1 MKLNQLAGLRG
12 ICAWWVVF
20 FHSLELMQASI
31 PRPVA
36 RFLSEGYLAVDLF
49 FLLSGFV
56 IFLSYHASLMKNFP
70 QSVGKFYWNRFA
82 RIYPL
87 HVVMLG
93 GYLLLFAA
101 FHFFSSSGS
110 APASYTWSAFF
121 QSLFLVHMWVG
132 SDLTWNVPSWSISSE
147 WFVYL
152 FFPLMAYGLRKM
164 RGGVPVHLLTIA
176 AAALLLYLIYTASG
190 TASLGADIP
199 RMALVRTLLEFLMGV
214 LIGSLYVNHKDFL
227 EKYRNLSL
235 AGFVVLCTL
244 YAGTSLAD
252 YTIIPVAFAFL
263 IAYLSVTSSWITRTL
278 SHPWLVYLGE
288 ISYSTY
294 MVHYLIYD
302 LLKAGFVARDGS
314 VNPVYVWLSFVVVFL
329 LSVALHHAVDSPS
342 QHYFRRL
349 STRKATERGSVVL
362 IDGKN

>member
-20 FHSLELMQASI
+20 FHSLELMQGSI
-31 PRPVA
+31 PLPLA
-36 RFLSEGYLAVDLF
+36 HLLSEGYLAVDLF

-56 IFLSYHASLMKNFP
+56 IFLSYHASLSKNFP
-70 QSVGKFYWNRFA
+70 YSVGKFYWNRFA

-93 GYLLLFAA
+93 GYLLLYLA
-101 FHFFSSSGS
+101 FHLFSSSGS
-110 APASYTWSAFF
+110 APASYTWSNFF

-152 FFPLMAYGLRKM
+152 FFPLMAYGLRRM
-164 RGGVPVHLLTIA
+164 RGGVLPHLLTIA
-176 AAALLLYLIYTASG
+176 ASALLLYLIYSSSG
-190 TASLGADIP
+190 IVSLGANIP

-227 EKYRNLSL
+227 EKYRGLNL
-235 AGFVVLCTL
+235 AGFAVVCLVYIL
-244 YAGTSLAD
+244 TSVPD
-252 YTIIPVAFAFL
+252 YTLIPIAFAFL
-263 IAYLSVTSSWITRTL
+263 IAYLSVTSSWITRIL
-278 SHPWLVYLGE
+278 AHPWLVYLGE

-294 MVHYLIYD
+294 MVHYLVYD
-302 LLKAGFVARDGS
+302 VLKAGFVASDGS
-314 VNPVYVWLSFVVVFL
+314 VNPVYVWISFLVVFL
-329 LSVALHHAVDSPS
+329 FSIGLHHAIDTPT
-342 QHYFRRL
+342 QRYFRR
-349 STRKATERGSVVL
+349 RFAR
-362 IDGKN
+362 